1 MTTAPRT
8 HVQNPTDPVDGC
20 ALDKDGGGGGK
31 KKGGAKNGLDTGDME
46 DRVDATKISRKKK
59 SHCDRIN
66 DLRDTEWTN
75 EPRGQLARSRLKG
88 KVLSGEPNSLTA
100 TISRTLSSTLIS
112 SPHSLR
118 PITAKC
124 RPDPLPGALATL
136 DKSLSGGDAGLGEL
150 R

>member
-1 MTTAPRT
+1 MGAPSTRM
-8 HVQNPTDPVDGC
+8 
-20 ALDKDGGGGGK
+20 GGGGGK
-31 KKGGAKNGLDTGDME
+31 TSGGAKDGLDAGDME

-66 DLRDTEWTN
+66 DPRNTERTN
-75 EPRGQLARSRLKG
+75 EPRGQLARSGLKG